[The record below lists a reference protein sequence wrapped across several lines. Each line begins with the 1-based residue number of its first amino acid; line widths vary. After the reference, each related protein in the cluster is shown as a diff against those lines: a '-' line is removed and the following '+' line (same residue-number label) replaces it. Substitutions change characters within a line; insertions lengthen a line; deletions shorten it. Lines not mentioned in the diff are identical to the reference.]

1 MKPQIP
7 KAPEPAWPDGLRG
20 VSREDLVQSFRTHLD
35 ENILDLRVTPMPGDA
50 STRQYHRVSLV
61 GGNPASAILMVLPEA
76 CPPEPM
82 DLPFLN
88 VRSHLAGLGLPV
100 PGHYFSMPREG
111 IVALEDLGDQTLETA
126 LESAS
131 RPEAEAWR
139 REALESL
146 IRMQTDRGEGDC
158 SAFTHAF
165 TSEKF
170 EAELAFFLEH
180 AVEGLWKKEVSP
192 RDRAALTG
200 EFRRL
205 SEALVSQGSVFVHRD
220 YHSRNL
226 MVLTDFPKLGILDFQ
241 DARLGPPAYD
251 VASLLYDSYVTL
263 PGEFRDAL
271 IEYYRSRLESETGE
285 RSDRETFNRS
295 LWIAATQRNLK
306 AVGTFAYQAGVL
318 GKKRYL
324 ASIPPTLEYVRDH
337 CGRLPELA
345 GLWAILAPLL
355 PDSADFAAR
364 AAEGP
369 LSCSNSSV

>member
-20 VSREDLVQSFRTHLD
+20 VAREDLVQSFRTHLD

-61 GGNPASAILMVLPEA
+61 GGSPASAILMVLPEA

-82 DLPFLN
+82 DVPFLN
-88 VRSHLAGLGLPV
+88 IRSHLADLGLPV

-111 IVALEDLGDQTLETA
+111 VVALEDLGDQTLETA

-131 RPEAEAWR
+131 RPEAEAWY

-146 IRMQTDRGEGDC
+146 IRMQTDRGDC
-158 SAFTHAF
+158 SAFTYAF

-170 EAELAFFLEH
+170 EAELAFFLDH
-180 AVEGLWKKEVSP
+180 AIEGLWKRDLSA

-226 MVLTDFPKLGILDFQ
+226 MVLKVFPKLGILDFQ
-241 DARLGPPAYD
+241 DARLGPAAYD
-251 VASLLYDSYVTL
+251 AASLLYDSYVTL

-271 IEYYRSRLESETGE
+271 IEYYRSRRENETGE

-295 LWIAATQRNLK
+295 LRIAATQRNLK

-318 GKKRYL
+318 GKRRYL

-337 CGRLPELA
+337 CGRLSELA

-355 PDSADFAAR
+355 PDSAEFTAC

-369 LSCSNSSV
+369 LPCSNSSV